1 MMRIYELLKSIDVI
15 EALNER
21 DIEIDGIAY
30 HSGKV
35 NPGDLFVCI
44 KGYKTDGH
52 KYIPDAI
59 KNGAVALVVEDL
71 QPNLDI
77 PQFRVEDSRK
87 ALASL
92 SDAYYNHPSQAMNII
107 GISATNGKTSTAF
120 MTNAI
125 LEKHGL
131 ETGLIGTVMVKYRNY
146 IEPSILTTPESLD
159 LQRYF
164 NNMRNQ
170 EVSHVVMEVS
180 SSALELKRVS
190 DVDFDIVTLNN
201 INREHI
207 DLHGSFEKY
216 FEAKSSLI
224 RDAKPEAWAIL
235 NLDDP
240 YSKSLIDKTK
250 AQVLTYGI
258 KDNTGDLTIKD
269 LDLSTGRAKFKV
281 VIQKPIKSKGTE
293 YKPQEFDI
301 NLSVSG
307 FHSVYNSLV
316 AISIGLLC
324 GVPIATIQEAINSFK
339 GVERR
344 FQIIYDRGFKIID
357 DHFANPG
364 NINVT
369 LETLSMMDYNKLHL
383 VYAIRGSRGVTTNR
397 ENAEAIAR
405 WAEKLEMKEVIATLS
420 KSHVTEK
427 DKVTQE
433 EVEVFMEVMEKK
445 GIEVHLYDE
454 LRDAIS
460 YGLSKVSHNDVMLLA
475 GCQGMDYG
483 AKIALEELYKLRP
496 HMDKKELFKALED
509 RIAGIS

>member
-1 MMRIYELLKSIDVI
+1 MHDLLRFIDVV
-15 EALNER
+15 ESLNEK
-21 DIEIDGIAY
+21 DVEISGIAY

-35 NPGDLFVCI
+35 RPGDLFVCI

-77 PQFRVEDSRK
+77 PQFRVKDSRE

-92 SDAYYNHPSQAMNII
+92 SDAYYNHPSQAMKIV
-107 GISATNGKTSTAF
+107 GVTATNGKTSTTF

-125 LEKHGL
+125 LERHGFK
-131 ETGLIGTVMVKYRNY
+131 TGLIGTVMVKYSNY

-164 NNMRNQ
+164 YNMRNQ
-170 EVSHVVMEVS
+170 GVSHAVMEVS
-180 SSALELKRVS
+180 SSALELKRVAH
-190 DVDFDIVTLNN
+190 VDFDIVALNN

-207 DLHGSFEKY
+207 DLHGSFERY

-224 RDAKPEAWAIL
+224 RDVKPGAWAIL

-240 YSKSLIDKTK
+240 YSKSLINKTK
-250 AQVLTYGI
+250 AKVLTYGI
-258 KDNTGDLTIKD
+258 KDSTGDITIRD
-269 LDLSTGRAKFKV
+269 LDLSTGKAKFTV
-281 VIQKPIKSKGTE
+281 LIQNPIRSEEAE
-293 YKPQEFDI
+293 YEPQKFDI

-307 FHSVYNSLV
+307 YHSVYNSLV

-324 GVPIATIQEAINSFK
+324 GVPITTIQEAINSFK

-364 NINVT
+364 NIDVT

-383 VYAIRGSRGVTTNR
+383 VYAIRGNRGVTTNR

-405 WAEKLEMKEVIATLS
+405 WAEKLDMNEIIATLS

-427 DKVTQE
+427 DRVTQE
-433 EVEVFMEVMEKK
+433 EVEVFMEVMEEK
-445 GIEVHLYDE
+445 GIKVHLYDE

-460 YGLSKVSHNDVMLLA
+460 YGLSKVAHDDVILLA

-483 AKIALEELYKLRP
+483 AKIALEELYKLKP
-496 HMDKKELFKALED
+496 HMDKEELFKALED